1 MWVDG
6 SQMGSVEY
14 SDRRIRTMKIRM
26 IIMIRRMITMI
37 MIIVKWSFRGLM
49 CNFEYSTHIWA
60 SGPQM
65 SILYICW
72 LFKLYYTWAVGGAQM
87 AVWDAYIWDVCLF
100 GVIKIQ
106 KKTVC
111 FLFVSVMCLLEKRL
125 DSLLGGRLGWL
136 VGGGWYQ
143 IEPAGRGLNWTL
155 GPSWG
160 SLVMV
165 DNFQRYGYAG
175 YSYWDPKDDFPYED
189 VFANQFILTLYY
201 D

>member
-1 MWVDG
+1 MWADG

-14 SDRRIRTMKIRM
+14 SDRRIRTMKVRM

-37 MIIVKWSFRGLM
+37 MIIVKWSLRGRM
-49 CNFEYSTHIWA
+49 CNFEYSYIGQWSTNVDFF
-60 SGPQM
+60 
-65 SILYICW
+65 YICW

-87 AVWDAYIWDVCLF
+87 VVWDAFIRCLF
-100 GVIKIQ
+100 VWFDQNTKEN
-106 KKTVC
+106 C
-111 FLFVSVMCLLEKRL
+111 LFVSVMCLLEKRP
-125 DSLLGGRLGWL
+125 DSLLGGRLGCL

-175 YSYWDPKDDFPYED
+175 YSYWDPKDDFPYQD
-189 VFANQFILTLYY
+189 AFANQFILTLCY

>member
-1 MWVDG
+1 MVGCAILNTNIYWPVGHKCQFCTFVDC
-6 SQMGSVEY
+6 SNY
-14 SDRRIRTMKIRM
+14 
-26 IIMIRRMITMI
+26 ITLQQL
-37 MIIVKWSFRGLM
+37 VALRW
-49 CNFEYSTHIWA
+49 
-60 SGPQM
+60 
-65 SILYICW
+65 LYEM
-72 LFKLYYTWAVGGAQM
+72 L
-87 AVWDAYIWDVCLF
+87 IWDVCVS

-106 KKTVC
+106 MKSVC

-175 YSYWDPKDDFPYED
+175 YSYWDPKDDFSHHD
-189 VFANQFILTLYY
+189 AFANQFILTPHY